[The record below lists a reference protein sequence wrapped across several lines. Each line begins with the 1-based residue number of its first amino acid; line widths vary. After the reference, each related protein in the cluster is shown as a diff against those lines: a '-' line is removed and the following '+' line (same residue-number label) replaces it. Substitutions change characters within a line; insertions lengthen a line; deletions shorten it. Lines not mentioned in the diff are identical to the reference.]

1 MHYTN
6 WAFIQTKP
14 WVEIIKSVIRDNFTQ
29 DISKAKRCLILGN
42 AIKDANDIEK
52 FKVFALKY
60 IFTLC
65 STRALVD
72 RKLISHDLQVGLSG
86 KSIRADFAL
95 ILGVSGSTQFLSGIK
110 QVK

>member
-1 MHYTN
+1 M
-6 WAFIQTKP
+6 
-14 WVEIIKSVIRDNFTQ
+14 
-29 DISKAKRCLILGN
+29 GN